1 MIRPIDWVSATD
13 AAAVASDGA
22 ASRVAGPGHIR
33 LLDQTALPTEE
44 RVLDIHTV
52 DELVDAISRL
62 AVRGAPALGVAGALG
77 VALAAYSLPADQVPA
92 AARKVRNAR
101 PTAVNLAWAVDRA
114 VAALDRGPD
123 AVLAVAQQIRDD
135 DIAASA
141 AIARRGA
148 DELYTTLGP
157 DAQHDGLRLMTI
169 CNTGSL
175 AAVERGTA
183 LAVIEE
189 VMRDGHLQRAYPLET
204 RPLLQGSRLTAW
216 ELQQMGAPFDLLVDS
231 AAASTMYRGIVDA
244 VLAGADRIAANGDTA
259 NKIGTLSLAIAAKY
273 AGIPFYIVAPESTID
288 VATRSGADIEIEDR
302 GSAEVTAIQGVQTA
316 PHQTTALNPA
326 FDVTPA
332 ELITGIITERRVI
345 HPAAGERPDD
355 APEGT
360 QAGRTRAL
368 PTETAEEPVE
378 QGAKS

>member
-1 MIRPIDWVSATD
+1 MRPIDWVSDDSAD
-13 AAAVASDGA
+13 SEA
-22 ASRVAGPGHIR
+22 AGPGHIR
-33 LLDQTALPTEE
+33 LLDQTALPTAEK
-44 RVLDIHTV
+44 VLEIRTV
-52 DELVDAISRL
+52 DDLVDAISRL

-77 VALAAYSLPADQVPA
+77 VALAAYSLPADDVPA
-92 AARKVRNAR
+92 AAQKVRDAR
-101 PTAVNLAWAVDRA
+101 PTAVNLAWAVDQA
-114 VAALDRGPD
+114 VAALPQGPD
-123 AVLAVAQQIRDD
+123 AVLALARQIRDD
-135 DIAASA
+135 DIASSQ

-157 DAQHDGLRLMTI
+157 DAQRDGLGLMTI

-189 VMRDGHLQRAYPLET
+189 VLHDGHLQRAYPLET

-231 AAASTMYRGIVDA
+231 AAASTMRRGIVDA
-244 VLAGADRIAANGDTA
+244 VLTGADRIAANGDTA
-259 NKIGTLSLAIAAKY
+259 NKIGTLALAIAAKY

-288 VATRSGADIEIEDR
+288 VQTATGEDIEIEDR

-316 PHQTTALNPA
+316 PQSTTALNPA

-332 ELITGIITERRVI
+332 ELITGIITDRRVI

-355 APEGT
+355 ALESPNHRGE
-360 QAGRTRAL
+360 
-368 PTETAEEPVE
+368 PAEAAEAVHE
-378 QGAKS
+378 GAKT